1 MLELRK
7 LRFWT
12 LAAAIG
18 LSFSPALA
26 EQNEGCGEIAAAV
39 NPKGDDK
46 VAPVPEQAL
55 SDVKTAV
62 SCLAGEIEKFGA
74 DVRSDRFDHRTA
86 EKLLSATEALRT
98 IMTRGVSSSDAQ
110 EISPELKLFIDVF
123 RSVADN
129 RLRIISALSF
139 GMRDDNPQ
147 LRLNSALILGNVI
160 DDNTVCVPLI
170 HLNDV
175 GLART
180 AVGVRGR
187 ANLLS
192 VISVVAPWATKQNFE
207 TMDATRTKIYDNI
220 DNKDDPNFTST
231 LALLENIKLRLAS
244 QAPESN
250 KQYSMQETQLDLCK
264 KYMSDVQPA
273 LKLDRGNLK
282 Y

>member
-160 DDNTVCVPLI
+160 RRQ
-170 HLNDV
+170 H
-175 GLART
+175 GLCT
-180 AVGVRGR
+180 ADTFERCGTCANCGR
-187 ANLLS
+187 CS
-192 VISVVAPWATKQNFE
+192 RSGQ
-207 TMDATRTKIYDNI
+207 
-220 DNKDDPNFTST
+220 
-231 LALLENIKLRLAS
+231 LALSDIRGSALGNQAKL
-244 QAPESN
+244 
-250 KQYSMQETQLDLCK
+250 
-264 KYMSDVQPA
+264 
-273 LKLDRGNLK
+273 
-282 Y
+282 